1 MSLFFISYSIYIF
14 SMRKLITRI
23 GEPFTLRGR
32 TYICNPTP
40 TPETFISCIEC
51 IFYKERRFLNGKI
64 TSPCSL
70 EVYYDKIVRKC
81 CGSGGVYESYN

>member
-1 MSLFFISYSIYIF
+1 MSKI
-14 SMRKLITRI
+14 ITKI

-40 TPETFISCIEC
+40 APEVFISCIEC
-51 IFYKERRFLNGKI
+51 IFYNEKKFLNGKLK
-64 TSPCSL
+64 SPCSL
-70 EVYYDKIVRKC
+70 EANYNEVVKKC